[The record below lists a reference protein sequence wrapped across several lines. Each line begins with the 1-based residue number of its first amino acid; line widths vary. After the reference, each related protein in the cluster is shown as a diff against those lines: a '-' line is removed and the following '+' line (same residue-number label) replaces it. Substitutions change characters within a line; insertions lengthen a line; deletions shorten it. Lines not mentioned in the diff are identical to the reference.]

1 MVPLDIQ
8 SICSVYVACVAF
20 ALVFCALVISKCIVF
35 LQPAALPCV
44 IFIHSSIQVHVMPES
59 RLSLV
64 DLDREL
70 RLKEEIEKK
79 YCAENGWMIYQKS
92 LTKLTRLR
100 NSWYQDMTEHLSC
113 QKSDLDPDIF
123 KTRKTSKEVLG
134 EWLSN
139 ADDLV
144 DEYETVFKHLLSI
157 VDKTKSE
164 LIVAQ
169 KKVVNLQEELLEK
182 KNVELQSLKS
192 NVESTVQSTVKDE
205 IRSFSEVLKS
215 APKNTDLS
223 EEKVKI
229 AVRDVIS
236 EDDRRRNLIFHGLK
250 EEDDE
255 KLSDKVSGILEE
267 LGGIKPHVEVCRIG
281 KLSGGEASRPVKAV
295 FSNRSTAQVFLTK
308 AKYLRQSERYKT
320 VYISPDRSPEEREA
334 HKQLVLQLKN
344 KRDNDKESHHFIRDG
359 KICSIPKT
367 DNNERV

>member
-1 MVPLDIQ
+1 
-8 SICSVYVACVAF
+8 
-20 ALVFCALVISKCIVF
+20 
-35 LQPAALPCV
+35 
-44 IFIHSSIQVHVMPES
+44 MPES

-64 DLDREL
+64 DLGREFRL
-70 RLKEEIEKK
+70 REEIERK

-92 LTKLTRLR
+92 LKKLTKLR
-100 NSWYQDMTEHLSC
+100 NSWYQEMTEHLSC

-123 KTRKTSKEVLG
+123 NTRKTSKEVLG

-144 DEYETVFKHLLSI
+144 DEYETVFQHLLSI

-182 KNVELQSLKS
+182 KNEELQSLKS
-192 NVESTVQSTVKDE
+192 NVESAVQSTVKDE

-223 EEKVKI
+223 EEKVKT
-229 AVRDVIS
+229 AVRDVIC

-250 EEDDE
+250 EENNE
-255 KLSDKVSGILEE
+255 KLSDKVSDILEE

-281 KLSGGEASRPVKAV
+281 KLNSGEASRPVKAV

-308 AKYLRQSERYKT
+308 AKFLRQSERYKT
-320 VYISPDRSPEEREA
+320 VYISPDRSPEERET

-344 KRDNDKESHHFIRDG
+344 KRDTDRESHHFIRDG
-359 KICSIPKT
+359 KICSVPKT

>member
-1 MVPLDIQ
+1 
-8 SICSVYVACVAF
+8 
-20 ALVFCALVISKCIVF
+20 
-35 LQPAALPCV
+35 
-44 IFIHSSIQVHVMPES
+44 MPES

-64 DLDREL
+64 DLSREF
-70 RLKEEIEKK
+70 RLKEEIERK
-79 YCAENGWMIYQKS
+79 YCAENGWMIYQQSLKK
-92 LTKLTRLR
+92 LTKLR
-100 NSWYQDMTEHLSC
+100 NSWYQEMTEHLSC

-123 KTRKTSKEVLG
+123 NTRKTSKEVLG

-144 DEYETVFKHLLSI
+144 DEYETVFQHLLSI

-182 KNVELQSLKS
+182 KNEELQSLKS
-192 NVESTVQSTVKDE
+192 NVESAVQSTVKDE

-223 EEKVKI
+223 EEKVKT
-229 AVRDVIS
+229 AVRDVIC

-250 EEDDE
+250 EENNE
-255 KLSDKVSGILEE
+255 KLSDKVSDILEE

-281 KLSGGEASRPVKAV
+281 KLNSGEASRPVKAV

-308 AKYLRQSERYKT
+308 AKHLRQSERYKT
-320 VYISPDRSPEEREA
+320 VYISPDRSPEERET
-334 HKQLVLQLKN
+334 HKQLVLLLKN
-344 KRDNDKESHHFIRDG
+344 KRDTDRESHHFIRDG
-359 KICSIPKT
+359 KICSVPKT